1 MIKQYVSEKQ
11 YNRTI
16 KLLYKTRQKLGI
28 DAYILMKK
36 ILIVAAITTYYDKKG
51 YWISYEFLLTR
62 NESLLK
68 EQDCDIT
75 RLIRYNGLLQKKTF
89 DIDTNIILKSTTI
102 QMQIITINKYT

>member
-36 ILIVAAITTYYDKKG
+36 ILIVAAITKYYDKEER
-51 YWISYEFLLTR
+51 WISYEHILIR

-75 RLIRYNGLLQKKTF
+75 QLKRYNGLLQKKTF
-89 DIDTNIILKSTTI
+89 NIDTNIILKSTQI
-102 QMQIITINKYT
+102 QIITINKYT